1 MYGSLIPV
9 VDDFKFLGLIFDRKL
24 SFIPHIKYLKA
35 KCLKALNLLKV
46 LSHTNWGADRTVLLQ
61 LYRSL
66 IRSKLDYGS
75 IVYGSARKSYLMML
89 DTVHHQGL
97 RLALGAFRTSP
108 VESLYVEAEEPSL
121 YLRRE
126 KLALQYAIR
135 LAANPS
141 NPTFKV
147 TFPPHISQDI
157 IDLYDN
163 KPNAIR
169 SFGLRIAPLL
179 TSANI
184 NKEQIETHSVSEIPS
199 WCIRKPTI
207 DLSLH
212 SEKKSE
218 SNPHLLKQNFHDLQ
232 SYYSDH
238 EHIYT
243 DGSKDEEKVGCAAA
257 KYDDCKKM
265 RIPDGSSVFTAEAKA
280 IDLALDFVNTCTY
293 TDKFVIFSDSLS
305 VLQALNHTSSKN
317 SQIQHLLLKHHE
329 ISSSKTVIYCW
340 IPSHIGIYGNE
351 KVDKNAKESL
361 NLEVTDFKIPFNN
374 FKPFINKYVCD
385 KWQTLWNETPFNK
398 LKKIEPIVNHHRLVP
413 KLSRREEIVLARLR
427 IGHTRLT
434 HSCLLKREERPYCI
448 GCDTP
453 FTVRHFLLDCADFNR
468 ERRSLIQVNNLKD
481 LFKDVSVENILSF
494 LKNINLFN
502 KI

>member
-1 MYGSLIPV
+1 MG
-9 VDDFKFLGLIFDRKL
+9 DF
-24 SFIPHIKYLKA
+24 
-35 KCLKALNLLKV
+35 V
-46 LSHTNWGADRTVLLQ
+46 
-61 LYRSL
+61 
-66 IRSKLDYGS
+66 
-75 IVYGSARKSYLMML
+75 
-89 DTVHHQGL
+89 
-97 RLALGAFRTSP
+97 
-108 VESLYVEAEEPSL
+108 
-121 YLRRE
+121 
-126 KLALQYAIR
+126 
-135 LAANPS
+135 
-141 NPTFKV
+141 PTAV
-147 TFPPHISQDI
+147 
-157 IDLYDN
+157 
-163 KPNAIR
+163 R
-169 SFGLRIAPLL
+169 
-179 TSANI
+179 
-184 NKEQIETHSVSEIPS
+184 SEIPS
-199 WCIRKPTI
+199 WCIRKPII

-218 SNPHLLKQNFHDLQ
+218 SNPHLLKQNFHELQ

-280 IDLALDFVNTCTY
+280 IDLALDFVNNCTY

-305 VLQALNHTSSKN
+305 VLQALNHSSSKN
-317 SQIQHLLLKHHE
+317 SLIQHLLLKHHE
-329 ISSSKTVIYCW
+329 ISSSKSVIYCW
-340 IPSHIGIYGNE
+340 IPSHIGIYGNK
-351 KVDKNAKESL
+351 KVDESAKESL

-385 KWQTLWNETPFNK
+385 KWQTLWDETPFNK
-398 LKKIEPIVNHHRLVP
+398 LKEIEPIVNHHRLVP

-427 IGHTRLT
+427 IGHTRVT

-453 FTVRHFLLDCADFNR
+453 FTVRHFLLDCADFGR
-468 ERRSLIQVNNLKD
+468 SRRSLFQVNNLKD